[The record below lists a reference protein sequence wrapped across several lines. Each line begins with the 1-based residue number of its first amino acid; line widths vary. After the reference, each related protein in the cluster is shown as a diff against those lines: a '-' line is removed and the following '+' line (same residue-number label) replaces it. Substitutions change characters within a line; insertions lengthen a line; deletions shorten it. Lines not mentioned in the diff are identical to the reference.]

1 MPQFFLSQPAIRDIE
16 DIADFIASQQSLQQ
30 AEEFLAKLDDKFARM
45 IQFPNLGRPRDE
57 ILPGMRSL
65 AVDSYLIFYAVT
77 ASDIEILR
85 VVSGYRDINAL
96 FAEDT

>member
-45 IQFPNLGRPRDE
+45 TQFPESGSPPR
-57 ILPGMRSL
+57 
-65 AVDSYLIFYAVT
+65 
-77 ASDIEILR
+77 
-85 VVSGYRDINAL
+85 
-96 FAEDT
+96 

>member
-45 IQFPNLGRPRDE
+45 TQFPNLGRPRDE